1 MVHIIKDYKK
11 TKQTKKTTGKEQKP
25 MKPMRLR
32 WQELIGRVFW
42 KVDHPQLFILS
53 FFYLQQVPNPNEG
66 RAEYEEGVQRKKKKR
81 REQKLLQRKLG
92 HN

>member
-1 MVHIIKDYKK
+1 MAGTDRQSVLEGGSSSAIYF
-11 TKQTKKTTGKEQKP
+11 
-25 MKPMRLR
+25 
-32 WQELIGRVFW
+32 V
-42 KVDHPQLFILS
+42 